1 MRLFV
6 AINLPGPFREEL
18 AALIARLKRDITGPK
33 WVRAE
38 GIHLTLRFLGEVG
51 EAELPRLLAALSTVA
66 DGAGQSFTVHAGGL
80 GLFPDQGRPRVLW
93 IGLHEATGA
102 LVALQGRIESAV
114 RAEGLPG
121 IKNEDRS
128 FRPHLTLA
136 RLDDAGAS
144 IPMKVFVGSHR
155 AEHLGSFEVSTVTL
169 FRSILGPGGARYD
182 PIQEYRL

>member
-6 AINLPGPFREEL
+6 AIDLPAPMREQL
-18 AALIARLKRDITGPK
+18 ATLIARLKREITGPK
-33 WVRAE
+33 WVRAG

-51 EAELPRLLAALSTVA
+51 ETDLPRLRIALSTVG
-66 DGAGQSFTVHAGGL
+66 DGAGRCFSVLVGGL
-80 GLFPDQGRPRVLW
+80 GLFPEQGRPRVLW

-102 LVALQGRIESAV
+102 LAALHRRIESAV
-114 RAEGLPG
+114 REAGLPG

-128 FRPHLTLA
+128 FRSHLTLA
-136 RLDDAGAS
+136 RLDDASAS
-144 IPMKVFVGSHR
+144 IPMRVYVGSQR
-155 AEHLGSFEVSTVTL
+155 AEHLGSFEVSAVTL